1 MLELTLCSMLT
12 ILPDYLYRRFYQG
25 KEWGREITLFSVWY
39 ELRWGITACIML
51 TVLLITVVFYNH
63 PATSNVVSFFRTV
76 PILPDTAGRVSEVY
90 VKLTDQVTQGQKLF
104 KLDSLKQEAAL
115 ETAKRRVEEVDAAME
130 MAKSEVAAAKG
141 QIQQAQGALQQ
152 AIDELSTKQ
161 ELVERNAG
169 VVAAREIEKLK
180 VGVDARKGQ
189 VAATEAALQAAETRI
204 STLLPAEKAAARAAL
219 DEAQVALD
227 KTIVYAGVD
236 GNIEQFVLKVGDF
249 INPFMRPAGILIP
262 STKTRKRQLHAGF
275 GQIEAQVLKVG
286 MSAEAVCY
294 SKPLAIIPLVVTDL
308 QDYIAAGQFKA
319 GEQLVDLAQI
329 RQPGTLLAFLEPMY
343 EGGLDGVTPGSSCI
357 VNAYS
362 NHHEEIQT
370 EKNFFRR
377 TYLHVVDT
385 VALVHAIILR
395 AQALFMPLQT
405 LVFGGGH

>member
-76 PILPDTAGRVSEVY
+76 PIFPDTAGRVSEVY

-204 STLLPAEKAAARAAL
+204 STLLPAEKASAKAAL

-236 GNIEQFVLKVGDF
+236 GNLEQFVLKVGDF

-362 NHHEEIQT
+362 NHHEEI
-370 EKNFFRR
+370 
-377 TYLHVVDT
+377 
-385 VALVHAIILR
+385 
-395 AQALFMPLQT
+395 
-405 LVFGGGH
+405 

>member
-1 MLELTLCSMLT
+1 MLELTLCSLLT

-25 KEWGREITLFSVWY
+25 KEWGREITLYSVWY
-39 ELRWGITACIML
+39 ELRWGITTCIML
-51 TVLLITVVFYNH
+51 TVLLITIVFYNH
-63 PATSNVVSFFRTV
+63 PASSNAVSFFRTI

-90 VKLTDQVTQGQKLF
+90 VKLTDQVTRGQKLF
-104 KLDSLKQEAAL
+104 KLDSSKQEAAL

-152 AIDELSTKQ
+152 AIDELNTKQ
-161 ELVERNAG
+161 ELVQRNAG
-169 VVAAREIEKLK
+169 VVAAREIEKLQ

-189 VAATEAALQAAETRI
+189 VAAAEAALQAAETKI
-204 STLLPAEKAAARAAL
+204 STLLPAEKASAAAAL

-227 KTIVYAGVD
+227 KTTVYAGVD

-249 INPFMRPAGILIP
+249 INPFMRPGGILIP
-262 STKTRKRQLHAGF
+262 STKDRKRQLHAGF

-286 MSAEAVCY
+286 MSAEAVCF
-294 SKPLAIIPLVVTDL
+294 SKPLSIIPLVVTDL
-308 QDYIAAGQFKA
+308 QDFVATGQFKA
-319 GEQLVDLAQI
+319 GEQLIDIAQI
-329 RQPGTLLAFLEPMY
+329 RQPGTLLTFLEPMY
-343 EGGLDGVTPGSSCI
+343 EGCLDGVTPGSSCI

-362 NHHEEIQT
+362 NHHEEIQS

-377 TYLHVVDT
+377 TYLHIVDT

-395 AQALFMPLQT
+395 AQALFMPLQI
-405 LVFGGGH
+405 LVFGGH

>member
-1 MLELTLCSMLT
+1 
-12 ILPDYLYRRFYQG
+12 
-25 KEWGREITLFSVWY
+25 
-39 ELRWGITACIML
+39 
-51 TVLLITVVFYNH
+51 
-63 PATSNVVSFFRTV
+63 
-76 PILPDTAGRVSEVY
+76 
-90 VKLTDQVTQGQKLF
+90 
-104 KLDSLKQEAAL
+104 
-115 ETAKRRVEEVDAAME
+115 
-130 MAKSEVAAAKG
+130 
-141 QIQQAQGALQQ
+141 
-152 AIDELSTKQ
+152 
-161 ELVERNAG
+161 
-169 VVAAREIEKLK
+169 
-180 VGVDARKGQ
+180 
-189 VAATEAALQAAETRI
+189 
-204 STLLPAEKAAARAAL
+204 
-219 DEAQVALD
+219 
-227 KTIVYAGVD
+227 VD

-294 SKPLAIIPLVVTDL
+294 SKPLSIIPLVVTDL

-362 NHHEEIQT
+362 NHHEEIQS

>member
-1 MLELTLCSMLT
+1 MLELTLCSLLT

-25 KEWGREITLFSVWY
+25 KEWGREITLYSVWY
-39 ELRWGITACIML
+39 ELRWGITTCIML
-51 TVLLITVVFYNH
+51 TVLLITIVFYNH
-63 PATSNVVSFFRTV
+63 PASSNAVSFFRTI

-90 VKLTDQVTQGQKLF
+90 VKLTDQVTRGQKLF
-104 KLDSLKQEAAL
+104 KLDSSKQEAAL

-152 AIDELSTKQ
+152 AIDELNTKQ
-161 ELVERNAG
+161 ELVQRNAG
-169 VVAAREIEKLK
+169 VVAAREIEKLQ

-189 VAATEAALQAAETRI
+189 VAAAEAALQAAETKI
-204 STLLPAEKAAARAAL
+204 STLLPAEKASAAAAL

-227 KTIVYAGVD
+227 KTTVYAGVD

-249 INPFMRPAGILIP
+249 INPFMRPGGILIP
-262 STKTRKRQLHAGF
+262 STKDRKRQLHAGF

-286 MSAEAVCY
+286 MSAEAVCF
-294 SKPLAIIPLVVTDL
+294 SKPLSIIPLVVTDL
-308 QDYIAAGQFKA
+308 QDFVATGQFKA
-319 GEQLVDLAQI
+319 GEQLIDIAQI
-329 RQPGTLLAFLEPMY
+329 RQPGTLLTFLEPMY

-362 NHHEEIQT
+362 NHHEEIQS

-377 TYLHVVDT
+377 TYLHIVDT

-395 AQALFMPLQT
+395 AQALFMPLQI
-405 LVFGGGH
+405 LVFGGH

>member
-25 KEWGREITLFSVWY
+25 KEWGREITLYSVWY
-39 ELRWGITACIML
+39 ELRWGITTCIML
-51 TVLLITVVFYNH
+51 TVLLITIVFYNH
-63 PATSNVVSFFRTV
+63 PATTNVVSFFRTV
-76 PILPDTAGRVSEVY
+76 PILPDTAGRVTEIY
-90 VKLTDQVTQGQKLF
+90 VNVTDQVKQGQKLF
-104 KLDSLKQEAAL
+104 KLDSSKQEATL

-130 MAKSEVAAAKG
+130 MAKSDVAAAKG

-152 AIDELSTKQ
+152 AIDELRTKE
-161 ELVERNAG
+161 ELVARNAG
-169 VVAAREIEKLK
+169 VVAAREIEKLQ

-189 VAATEAALQAAETRI
+189 VAAAEAALQAAETRI
-204 STLLPAEKAAARAAL
+204 STLLPAEKASALAAL
-219 DEAQVALD
+219 DEAQIALD
-227 KTIVYAGVD
+227 KTVVYAGVD
-236 GNIEQFVLKVGDF
+236 GNLEQFVLKVGDF

-262 STKTRKRQLHAGF
+262 SIGSRKRQLHAGF

-286 MSAEAVCY
+286 MAAEAVCY
-294 SKPLAIIPLVVTDL
+294 SKPLAIIPLVITDL
-308 QDYIAAGQFKA
+308 QDFIAAGQFRT
-319 GEQLVDLAQI
+319 GEQLVDLSQV

-343 EGGLDGVTPGSSCI
+343 EGGLDDVMQGSSCI

-362 NHHEEIQT
+362 NNHERIQT

-377 TYLHVVDT
+377 TYLHIVDT

-395 AQALFMPLQT
+395 AQAIFMPFQT